1 MRHITRP
8 EPDMRHI
15 TRSQARKPVGW
26 APAVRSA
33 APQQVWE
40 EVPGPRFEGGGG
52 KNQRMAPTSPPP
64 RAQLS
69 SARKKP
75 QTRARCEVHQMQF
88 FRLFGRPDVSTAPHH
103 LSHHSRA
110 LISFMASAPPA
121 IARRVSPPTATPNPP
136 VHRLPR
142 FVFFLM
148 FKLAP

>member
-8 EPDMRHI
+8 EPDPRH
-15 TRSQARKPVGW
+15 
-26 APAVRSA
+26 AVRLA
-33 APQQVWE
+33 NRWAGHLQCARPQQVRGRGRSQ
-40 EVPGPRFEGGGG
+40 VPGSREGEVKTSEWPQPR
-52 KNQRMAPTSPPP
+52 R
-64 RAQLS
+64 RRVLS

-88 FRLFGRPDVSTAPHH
+88 FRLFGRPDVSTALHH

-142 FVFFLM
+142 FVFFLR